1 MSLTTST
8 NAEHRPLPTSPTGRS
23 ESGRSTSRS
32 LGVLSAAI
40 PLLIAATFVTYE
52 LTRPHQLFGVFAAD
66 DGVYY
71 GMADRLVHGVIP
83 YRDFAIV
90 HPPGIA
96 LLLAPVAAIGRAVG
110 SRDGL
115 AIARLI
121 TAIVA
126 VANVALVCWIL
137 RYRGAFASFVGG
149 LVLAGFPITIAATH
163 TVLLEPYVVLFV
175 LTSVAFCFTN
185 GVPSSRDA
193 RLLAA
198 GAAAGFA
205 CAIKIDAAIVLV
217 VLIAVV
223 ATRSIAGATRV
234 ALGAGIVI
242 VASCGPFAAL
252 APGAFFRDVVVAQ
265 LARGA
270 TARATPGIGVRLL
283 DLTGL
288 KGVTAFA
295 VSPTSAEVIGAIVG
309 AGIAVYVVTSLRHF
323 DQMTLFSL
331 AALVATTLIELFTPA
346 FYTYYSYLPTALFAI
361 AAGLVA
367 GSLVPRGIS
376 WATAIAVVLTIG
388 AGAFVID
395 QQATFVN
402 SYIASDPAS
411 DIGAVVDAAVPSG
424 ACVVFDEAVL
434 AIASNRFDPS
444 RARCPEIDDPF
455 GSWLAADPS
464 HPPPSLSPPESLV
477 RQWRSWLARANYFL
491 ESAPR
496 SAFVPWTPA
505 LFRYF
510 EHAYRLVSSTRRAFV
525 YENKR
530 RAGARATP

>member
-1 MSLTTST
+1 LSLTTST
-8 NAEHRPLPTSPTGRS
+8 DAEHRPLRASQTGRS
-23 ESGRSTSRS
+23 EIGRSTSRS
-32 LGVLSAAI
+32 LRVLSAAI
-40 PLLIAATFVTYE
+40 PLLVAATFVTYE

-71 GMADRLVHGVIP
+71 GMADRLVHGVVP

-96 LLLAPVAAIGRAVG
+96 LVLAPVAAIGRAVG

-137 RYRGAFASFVGG
+137 RYRGAFASFAGG

-175 LTSVAFCFTN
+175 LTSVALCFTN
-185 GVPSSRDA
+185 GAPSRDA
-193 RLLAA
+193 RLLVA

-223 ATRSIAGATRV
+223 AARSIVGATRV
-234 ALGAGIVI
+234 ALGAGIAI

-265 LARGA
+265 LNRGA

-295 VSPTSAEVIGAIVG
+295 VSPTSAEVIAVIVG
-309 AGIAVYVVTSLRHF
+309 AGMVVYVVTSLRHL
-323 DQMTLFSL
+323 DQLTLFSL
-331 AALVATTLIELFTPA
+331 AALVATTLVELFTPA

-367 GSLVPRGIS
+367 GSLVPRGIC
-376 WATAIAVVLTIG
+376 WATATAVVLTIG

-444 RARCPEIDDPF
+444 RAGCPQIDDPF
-455 GSWLAADPS
+455 GSWLAVDPS

-477 RQWRSWLARANYFL
+477 RQWRSWLGRANYFL
-491 ESAPR
+491 ESAPH

-505 LFRYF
+505 LSRYF

-530 RAGARATP
+530 RAPARATP